1 MRKYSNLRQ
10 LWPVFLVG
18 LVCFGGCGDGLSF
31 GLAGC
36 EADDAPAFEST
47 PANTVAGATHL
58 TLTAAGTDFLIS
70 QRELLAG
77 LLFDVDANGQ
87 VALELPQLDFGDA
100 GGGFGVGVRDLAIG
114 FDLRRV
120 RIDLEVL
127 PDPARIR
134 LSVRQ
139 ARVALTDGVVWISV
153 GGDAACRL
161 GNGLAVGTPEAALL
175 EADFALDIQPTVD
188 ADGRL
193 QIQVDVLPFAI
204 EQLDFELVYDANLPE
219 CSDGATS
226 AECRLACGAGDLAAE
241 IGEALYDAFE
251 TQINAL
257 LQPVVQGLASRLIDA
272 FTDQPL
278 AIEGALHPRIIASLL
293 PTAVDA
299 HPLGF
304 RAAPSPDG
312 FTLRSAGDDGD
323 GIGLTAD
330 IGLDAIDHPCVPAVD
345 AAPPFV
351 PGPAPTLTG
360 YDHMGQPYHLGLAL
374 SAAVVNRATW
384 VAYRGGVLCAALS
397 TDEIDA
403 LLGQRID
410 TAALALILPG
420 VAELAQG
427 PRPIRVA
434 LDPAF
439 TAADLPL
446 ATFFAVPDDGGIPQA
461 GIALRLPRLG
471 LSFYA
476 QIEERWTRLFA
487 AQVSVAVDLIVQ
499 ATPDNR
505 LAIMVG
511 QPRLDGLQQ
520 TYNELLSGAN
530 LPDLL
535 TLITDLLT
543 SALLREGLAFDLGL
557 DGLVQQISGLPLNAQ
572 IAALRVDGAN
582 DDFLSVLIRLGLARR
597 GAGARAAVNTGARLI
612 DATPGI
618 ARLAV
623 DATADA
629 LYQWRVG
636 DGPWRPLRAA
646 ANGQLHVDD
655 PRLTLLGTHRIAVR
669 AVAKGD
675 YQSLDPTPAIVDVQI
690 TAPPPTPVATPA
702 PPSATGT
709 GGCQQQGGGASIWA
723 LALLGVLG
731 WRRRKWVVLGLLAS
745 AGCDDPKPA
754 PDIVCAVSADCPGG
768 LLCLSE
774 RCVQPTPCLSN
785 LECCPDAECRAGG
798 CVPLAATCADDAEC
812 AGLACV
818 DGRCQQPVCAGGCAG
833 GQCIAG
839 HCQVEPPCRG
849 QCGAD
854 EACFGHLNVCRAVAC
869 DVVCAP
875 GEVRMAVAP
884 ERFSGPE
891 CQVTDADCD
900 CVAAPP
906 ILPADVGRHAS
917 MAVVANRAE
926 FVAWDADFGDLV
938 HVEGVE
944 DGAPRLTYLDGV
956 PDGAAQADP
965 SGPRGGVTV
974 AGPDRGRYAHL
985 AFDLKGRPNVVYYDA
1000 AVGALR
1006 YIRRNEDGQWIAP
1019 IVIDADGDAGRYP
1032 RVAIDGLGF
1041 AHIVYS
1047 VVATVDAQAG
1057 LRYAVA
1063 RSTEPMAAID
1073 FDVQTIAS
1081 QPIPAPIQAPPP
1093 GITPAVFGVR
1103 PCMQVGPDGRVYAA
1117 FYDGEA
1123 QRPMLAVGGPDGFA
1137 VQPIEGPRNVDW
1149 PPDPGGRYD
1158 RFETHDLGGFCAL
1171 VVGQDALHVALLD
1184 ATTDALV
1191 VWSAAIGGAGGL
1203 DGAGV
1208 FDLVDPGGRGVR
1220 RLVGADPS
1228 MALSATGEPI
1238 VVYQDATDN
1247 DVLMAARAP
1256 FGWEITAVATAGAL
1270 GFYNTLVVQ
1279 DDVAIVGTLEL
1290 RTIANGRGA
1299 HRLHV
1304 FRVDAPRF

>member
-1 MRKYSNLRQ
+1 MRWRSDLRR
-10 LWPVFLVG
+10 LWPATLVA
-18 LVCFGGCGDGLSF
+18 LVCFGGCGDGLSL

-36 EADDAPAFEST
+36 ETDDAPAFEST
-47 PANTVAGATHL
+47 PVNTVAGATHL

-77 LLFDVDANGQ
+77 LLFDVDANGR
-87 VALELPQLDFGDA
+87 VSLALPPLDFGDN
-100 GGGFGVGVRDLAIG
+100 GSGFGVGVRDLTIG

-120 RIDLEVL
+120 QIDLEVL
-127 PDPARIR
+127 PNPARLR

-139 ARVALTDGVVWISV
+139 ARVALTDGVVWITV

-161 GNGLAVGTPEAALL
+161 GNGLAVGTPDAALL
-175 EADFALDIQPTVD
+175 EADFAVDIQPTVD

-193 QIQVDVLPFAI
+193 QMQVDVLPFVI
-204 EQLDFELVYDANLPE
+204 NQLDFELVYDEDLPE
-219 CSDGATS
+219 CSDGSTS

-241 IGEALYDAFE
+241 IGETLYDVFAA
-251 TQINAL
+251 QINAL

-272 FTDQPL
+272 FTEQPL

-299 HPLGF
+299 HPLAF

-330 IGLDAIDHPCVPAVD
+330 IGLDAIDHPCVPGVD
-345 AAPPFV
+345 APPPFV

-360 YDHMGQPYHLGLAL
+360 YDYLGQPYHLGLAL
-374 SAAVVNRATW
+374 SAAVVNRAAW

-410 TAALALILPG
+410 TGALALILPG

-434 LDPAF
+434 FDPAF

-471 LSFYA
+471 VSFYA

-511 QPRLDGLQQ
+511 QPRLEGLRQ
-520 TYNELLSGAN
+520 TYNELLTGAN

-557 DGLVQQISGLPLNAQ
+557 DGLVEQISGLPLDAR
-572 IAALRVDGAN
+572 IAALRVDGA
-582 DDFLSVLIRLGLARR
+582 DADFLSVLIRMALARR
-597 GAGARAAVNTGARLI
+597 GAGARAVVNTQARLI
-612 DATPGI
+612 DVSPGVAT
-618 ARLAV
+618 LAV
-623 DATADA
+623 TATADA

-636 DGPWRPLRAA
+636 DGPWRPLRRAPG
-646 ANGQLHVDD
+646 GQLRVDD
-655 PRLTLLGTHRIAVR
+655 PRLMLLGEHRVAVR
-669 AVAKGD
+669 AVAQGD
-675 YQSLDPTPAIVDVQI
+675 YQSLDPTPAIVAVRVVKPRGVDPEPQ
-690 TAPPPTPVATPA
+690 APPAPTA
-702 PPSATGT
+702 SS
-709 GGCQQQGGGASIWA
+709 GCQQQGGGASIWA
-723 LALLGVLG
+723 LALLGLLG
-731 WRRRKWVVLGLLAS
+731 WRRGRWALIGLLAS
-745 AGCDDPKPA
+745 GCDDPKPA
-754 PDIVCAVSADCPGG
+754 PEIVCAVSADCPGG
-768 LLCLSE
+768 LLCLSA
-774 RCVQPTPCLSN
+774 RCIQPTPCQSN
-785 LECCPDAECRAGG
+785 AECCPDAECRAGG
-798 CVPLAATCADDAEC
+798 CVPLAATCADDDQC
-812 AGLACV
+812 AGLECV
-818 DGRCQQPVCAGGCAG
+818 AGRCQQSACAGDCATG
-833 GQCIAG
+833 GCIAG

-854 EACFGHLNVCRAVAC
+854 EACFGHLNVCRAVVC
-869 DVVCAP
+869 DVLCGA
-875 GEVRMAVAP
+875 GEIRMAVAP
-884 ERFSGPE
+884 ERFGGPQ
-891 CQVTDADCD
+891 CQVTDADCE
-900 CVAAPP
+900 CAVAPP
-906 ILPADVGRHAS
+906 ILPADIGRHAS
-917 MAVVANRAE
+917 MAVVADRAE

-944 DGAPRLTYLDGV
+944 DGTPRLTYLDGV
-956 PDGAAQADP
+956 PPGQAQADP
-965 SGPRGGVTV
+965 SGPRGGVTG

-1000 AVGALR
+1000 DVGALR
-1006 YIRRNEDGQWIAP
+1006 YIRRNEDGRWIP
-1019 IVIDADGDAGRYP
+1019 PVVIDADGDAGRYP
-1032 RVAIDGLGF
+1032 RIAIDGLGV

-1047 VVATVDAQAG
+1047 VVATVDGQAG

-1063 RSTEPMAAID
+1063 RSTEPIAAAD
-1073 FDVQTIAS
+1073 FAVETIATRA
-1081 QPIPAPIQAPPP
+1081 APVEAPPP
-1093 GITPAVFGVR
+1093 GITPAVFGLR

-1123 QRPMLAVGGPDGFA
+1123 RRPLLAVGGPDGFA
-1137 VQPIEGPRNVDW
+1137 VQPIEGPRTADW
-1149 PPDPGGRYD
+1149 PADPGGRYD

-1171 VVGQDALHVALLD
+1171 VVGRDALHVALLD

-1191 VWSAAIGGAGGL
+1191 LWSAALDGGGL

-1228 MALSATGEPI
+1228 MALSATGEPVI
-1238 VVYQDATDN
+1238 VYQDATDN
-1247 DVLMAARAP
+1247 DVMMAARAP
-1256 FGWEITAVATAGAL
+1256 FGWEITAVATAGGL

-1279 DDVAIVGTLEL
+1279 GDAAIVGTLEL
-1290 RTIANGRGA
+1290 RTVANGRGA

-1304 FRVDAPRF
+1304 FRVDVPRF